1 MEMILFAYRS
11 QKIEVYCLRVCDA
24 YMYRE
29 NRILF
34 PAASCAISNN
44 KNIEYTYAARRH
56 TSFHSRFVVA
66 RLCEFS
72 LTIRLFLQE
81 FGKFRLQHA
90 FGLSRSHIWS
100 NSLLASPKNYDFLDF
115 YPSLSLKLF
124 AFLYVNTSSHA
135 LSDPCD

>member
-1 MEMILFAYRS
+1 MEMILFAYSS

-44 KNIEYTYAARRH
+44 KKIEYTYAARRH

-66 RLCEFS
+66 SYRP
-72 LTIRLFLQE
+72 RR
-81 FGKFRLQHA
+81 G
-90 FGLSRSHIWS
+90 
-100 NSLLASPKNYDFLDF
+100 
-115 YPSLSLKLF
+115 PS
-124 AFLYVNTSSHA
+124 
-135 LSDPCD
+135 